1 MMAYLVS
8 EMYTAAGL
16 KDSTFLAHSGRAAG
30 SEAMLYMTPQ
40 KYRQTR
46 SRNGTSWLMSCAPA
60 PTLAMNSAAP
70 MLNVACS
77 SSVGS
82 SSSQYQVSGSPVPST
97 MANST
102 TMDSSSCW
110 NSTSTYASGRQARGK
125 CSARISV
132 IFDRI
137 TVEPTTIDRSVK
149 ANMKTPVTRKAV

>member
-1 MMAYLVS
+1 MTAYLVS
-8 EMYTAAGL
+8 EIYTAAGL
-16 KDSTFLAHSGRAAG
+16 KESTFLAHSGSSAG
-30 SEAMLYMTPQ
+30 SAAMLYMTPQ

-46 SRNGTSWLMSCAPA
+46 SRNGISWLMSCAPA

-77 SSVGS
+77 SSVG

-132 IFDRI
+132 IFARI

>member
-1 MMAYLVS
+1 MTANLVS

-16 KDSTFLAHSGRAAG
+16 KESTFLAHTGSSAG
-30 SEAMLYMTPQ
+30 SAAMLYMTPQ

-46 SRNGTSWLMSCAPA
+46 SRNGISWLMSCAPA

-102 TMDSSSCW
+102 TMDSS
-110 NSTSTYASGRQARGK
+110 
-125 CSARISV
+125 
-132 IFDRI
+132 
-137 TVEPTTIDRSVK
+137 VK
-149 ANMKTPVTRKAV
+149 ANMKTPMTR